1 MLFSFV
7 VFKHPSLHLF
17 ISTSAFPSIYL
28 AKSLSVGPS
37 VSPSVYWCVCL
48 LAICPSINWLSVCLS
63 VYWSI
68 CQTIICRSVYWSM
81 YHLSVFPSIGPSIHL
96 SVNQLVHLSTICL
109 CVYWSICPSIHLSV
123 CQSAS
128 EMSVYPLICSYI
140 CLADENVSNKTI
152 TFFQH
157 FFPKILISSIYYH
170 VTIWTLMVHG
180 LAALLPFHPGLGI
193 HKTHFRSLGLSPVI

>member
-1 MLFSFV
+1 MLV
-7 VFKHPSLHLF
+7 H
-17 ISTSAFPSIYL
+17 
-28 AKSLSVGPS
+28 LSVHLSIG
-37 VSPSVYWCVCL
+37 VSVYN
-48 LAICPSINWLSVCLS
+48 LAICPSINCLS

-96 SVNQLVHLSTICL
+96 SVNQLVHLSTVCL
-109 CVYWSICPSIHLSV
+109 SIGPSVHLSV
-123 CQSAS
+123 CQSGS

-140 CLADENVSNKTI
+140 CLADENASNKTT

-170 VTIWTLMVHG
+170 VTI
-180 LAALLPFHPGLGI
+180 
-193 HKTHFRSLGLSPVI
+193 